1 MATTAVAF
9 FCQTPKFAKNFFF
22 FFCFL
27 KLRQEGAKKSN
38 FMLTTITRKPLL
50 LSRLRL
56 DTRLKRQ
63 SRKQRFSLVVQKG
76 KLEAKG
82 SFLNLTLFLFFSV
95 YFLKHKFGKGKPCTV
110 TPHTMQYWSSLL
122 QKSLFTRAQ
131 CLKIT
136 QKSLIQHCE
145 RSELILHF
153 EWTKVN

>member
-1 MATTAVAF
+1 MLKFKCLLRCPKNRLLDALERERSQICKLNLWMATTAVAF

-110 TPHTMQYWSSLL
+110 TPHTMQY
-122 QKSLFTRAQ
+122 
-131 CLKIT
+131 
-136 QKSLIQHCE
+136 
-145 RSELILHF
+145 
-153 EWTKVN
+153 